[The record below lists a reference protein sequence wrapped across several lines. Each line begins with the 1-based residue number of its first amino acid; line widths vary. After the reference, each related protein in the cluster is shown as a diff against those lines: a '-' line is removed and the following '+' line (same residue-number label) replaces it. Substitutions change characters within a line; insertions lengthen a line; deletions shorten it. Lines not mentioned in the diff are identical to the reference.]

1 MQDPIFLPIIVASG
15 QTSRGEAGRRGRRP
29 PPGFRSI
36 LENIEAIHDVKKR
49 EAGDIRLDQ
58 N

>member
-1 MQDPIFLPIIVASG
+1 MQDPIFLHIFVASG

-36 LENIEAIHDVKKR
+36 LENIEVIHDVKER
-49 EAGDIRLDQ
+49 EAWNIRLDQ

>member
-15 QTSRGEAGRRGRRP
+15 QTSRGEAGRRRP

-49 EAGDIRLDQ
+49 EAGNIRLDL